1 MNNGRVVMSRGEL
14 DVMILRGRVRLAI
27 DGLQVAP
34 AAEPDLHLR
43 RHDER
48 RPRVRMLKP
57 VGGLRRERE
66 VVRGAERRA
75 IVGAGWG
82 MNAVAVAVAV
92 GRGGFSEPG
101 CAGGPD
107 GREEDAEDG
116 DVAVDDDHVGS
127 LDIVAVVEDEDELR
141 DVEDDREHE
150 VGEGDPEERPEARPV
165 RTCASVVSRR
175 NGYTEL

>member
-1 MNNGRVVMSRGEL
+1 MGR
-14 DVMILRGRVRLAI
+14 
-27 DGLQVAP
+27 
-34 AAEPDLHLR
+34 
-43 RHDER
+43 
-48 RPRVRMLKP
+48 
-57 VGGLRRERE
+57 LRRERE
-66 VVRGAERRA
+66 VAGGGERRA
-75 IVGAGWG
+75 VAVVGAGGG
-82 MNAVAVAVAV
+82 MDAVAVAVAV
-92 GRGGFSEPG
+92 VRGAFSEPG